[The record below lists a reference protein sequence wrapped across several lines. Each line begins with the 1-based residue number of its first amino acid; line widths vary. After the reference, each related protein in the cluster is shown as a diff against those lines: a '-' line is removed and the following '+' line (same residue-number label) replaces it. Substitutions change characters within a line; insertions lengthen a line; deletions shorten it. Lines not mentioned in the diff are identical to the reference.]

1 MAVVCPQPVQRSR
14 CPPSAA
20 VRQRT
25 MASNTFWCCQLIHL
39 RLCSINACPA
49 QRTMSAISRR
59 GRLMNCACALPLK
72 RTSVHRAGFEKVC
85 GEAMSQSVR
94 MDVPVI
100 EAGSFGS
107 NLAGTPQDLGGH
119 RLAGCVPTVAGQEPL
134 LRLAPESAPVSAQ
147 RIEQLRAEHYIAVL
161 ASLALPDVN
170 HHPLAVDVADLQV
183 GRFCAACAGGIER
196 HQKDAMKGGV
206 RGVDQA
212 RDLLLA
218 EYLGKMTNLLRV
230 GRLGDA
236 PAALQHV
243 NVEETQSRQTQDYGV
258 RTVLQLGEEH
268 RLILANVF
276 RAKLI
281 RRAAKVPA
289 EVCNTVQVAADGC
302 FGEVAALQ
310 LLKHELT

>member
-1 MAVVCPQPVQRSR
+1 M
-14 CPPSAA
+14 
-20 VRQRT
+20 T
-25 MASNTFWCCQLIHL
+25 
-39 RLCSINACPA
+39 
-49 QRTMSAISRR
+49 
-59 GRLMNCACALPLK
+59 
-72 RTSVHRAGFEKVC
+72 
-85 GEAMSQSVR
+85 
-94 MDVPVI
+94 
-100 EAGSFGS
+100 
-107 NLAGTPQDLGGH
+107 
-119 RLAGCVPTVAGQEPL
+119 GCVPAVAGEKPL
-134 LRLAPESAPVSAQ
+134 LRLAPESAPVNTQ
-147 RIEQLRAEHYIAVL
+147 FIEQLRAKHDVAVL
-161 ASLALPDVN
+161 ATLALPNMN

-183 GRFCAACAGGIER
+183 GRFCAACTGGIKR
-196 HQKDAMKGGV
+196 HQKDAMKGGI

-243 NVEETQSRQTQDYGV
+243 NVEETQRRQTQDYGV

-281 RRAAKVPA
+281 GRATKVPA

-302 FGEVAALQ
+302 RGEVAALQ
-310 LLKHELT
+310 LLRSELT

>member
-1 MAVVCPQPVQRSR
+1 MPLGQMQVDGRYFEVSMAEQDLNR
-14 CPPSAA
+14 
-20 VRQRT
+20 
-25 MASNTFWCCQLIHL
+25 
-39 RLCSINACPA
+39 A
-49 QRTMSAISRR
+49 Q
-59 GRLMNCACALPLK
+59 
-72 RTSVHRAGFEKVC
+72 VRAGFEKVC

-107 NLAGTPQDLGGH
+107 NLAGSPQDLGGH
-119 RLAGCVPTVAGQEPL
+119 RLAGCVPTVAGKEPL

-147 RIEQLRAEHYIAVL
+147 RIEQLWAEHYIAVL

-302 FGEVAALQ
+302 FELWVVATRPVPQNGLGLSTTEAAAELMRLKRMFP
-310 LLKHELT
+310 LLPDTPAIFPVWESLVIQ

>member
-1 MAVVCPQPVQRSR
+1 NLGCY
-14 CPPSAA
+14 
-20 VRQRT
+20 
-25 MASNTFWCCQLIHL
+25 
-39 RLCSINACPA
+39 
-49 QRTMSAISRR
+49 
-59 GRLMNCACALPLK
+59 
-72 RTSVHRAGFEKVC
+72 
-85 GEAMSQSVR
+85 R
-94 MDVPVI
+94 M
-100 EAGSFGS
+100 
-107 NLAGTPQDLGGH
+107 
-119 RLAGCVPTVAGQEPL
+119 AGCVPAVAGKQPL
-134 LRLAPESAPVSAQ
+134 LRLAPETAPVSAQ
-147 RIEQLRAEHYIAVL
+147 LFEQLRAEHYIAVL

-212 RDLLLA
+212 RDLLLLA

-281 RRAAKVPA
+281 GRAAKGPA